1 MKANT
6 APQSAGNN
14 NSDLDLAWYAGVV
27 TDANAPACL
36 PSADPTLHA
45 AASPVVRRASSRI
58 KKPLSQLVRINGD
71 LVDLASPDSDDFD
84 IHYHASFEG
93 EDELPPTFPHRNSL
107 KRRSGNDAGD
117 GDGVG
122 HQSMASIA
130 KGVKNMLHFKKRSF
144 HSHSDSDS
152 SESEPEIP
160 VTCDK

>member
-1 MKANT
+1 MKANA

-14 NSDLDLAWYAGVV
+14 NSGLDLAWHGGVV
-27 TDANAPACL
+27 TDANAPACV

-45 AASPVVRRASSRI
+45 AASPVVRRVSSRV

-107 KRRSGNDAGD
+107 KRRSANDA

-144 HSHSDSDS
+144 HPHSDSDS
-152 SESEPEIP
+152 SESESDIP
-160 VTCDK
+160 VTGNK